1 MHAHVRARARVRS
14 GIRSFILT
22 DTITQFL
29 YVGCVE
35 VIGDSFETN
44 EVECDRWDEECREG
58 RNGDALSL
66 ENGGMRRHLRRSSE
80 QGEGEM
86 EGGRTGVTHTHVKHH
101 APPRRERV
109 SRKVL
114 LPQARASSA
123 SNSSLIGKT

>member
-1 MHAHVRARARVRS
+1 M
-14 GIRSFILT
+14 
-22 DTITQFL
+22 
-29 YVGCVE
+29 E

-101 APPRRERV
+101 APPRRER
-109 SRKVL
+109 L
-114 LPQARASSA
+114 LRYLA
-123 SNSSLIGKT
+123 LIIGVATIALSKLAPE